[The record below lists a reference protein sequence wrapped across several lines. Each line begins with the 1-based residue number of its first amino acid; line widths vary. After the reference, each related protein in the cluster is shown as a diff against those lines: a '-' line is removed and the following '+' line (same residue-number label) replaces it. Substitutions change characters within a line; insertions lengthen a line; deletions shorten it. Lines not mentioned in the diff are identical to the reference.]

1 MLATKLA
8 ASGLDRRIAELRAA
22 RGGSV
27 RLEEVGELV
36 ESMIGSLQGD
46 LSPGE
51 IMVQRELGELVD
63 YIRQA
68 HAEIA
73 SIHPAE
79 IGSVHIPA
87 ATDELDAVVSATAEA
102 TDAILDAAEQLSRMA
117 ESLPAKQAEA
127 LAKITTRIYEASN
140 FQDITGQRITKVVRT
155 LRHIEDRVLALAHSL
170 GEAAPAPVDA
180 SNGSAPDDE
189 ASLLNGPQL
198 PGRANS
204 QADIDA
210 LLESFD

>member
-1 MLATKLA
+1 MA
-8 ASGLDRRIAELRAA
+8 ASGLDRRIAELRAV

-51 IMVQRELGELVD
+51 IIVQRELGELVD

-102 TDAILDAAEQLSRMA
+102 TNAILDAAEQLNRMA
-117 ESLPAKQAEA
+117 ESLPAKHAEA
-127 LAKITTRIYEASN
+127 LAEITTRIYEASN

-155 LRHIEDRVLALAHSL
+155 LRHIEDRVLALAHSF
-170 GEAAPAPVDA
+170 GEAASVPVDT
-180 SNGSAPDDE
+180 SSGSARDDE